1 MRVLEASSK
10 VNDLWFLV
18 HQIFPLFY
26 CENLFITEMITH
38 FTIKELDQMIFLVI
52 RIISALKLGTGTIYT
67 SFHHSSWE
75 TRHVFQPLNC
85 WSEDKRQKR
94 HTDSQNLEEFSQD
107 KNWASVHHK
116 PELGSSSSV
125 RCVCTLKTRANT
137 RASKPPHNVQ
147 SSSINHPLITHFFH
161 VIFPVWAQKAW
172 WNLQNTNCTALH

>member
-1 MRVLEASSK
+1 
-10 VNDLWFLV
+10 
-18 HQIFPLFY
+18 
-26 CENLFITEMITH
+26 
-38 FTIKELDQMIFLVI
+38 MIFSASN
-52 RIISALKLGTGTIYT
+52 ISAVLLWEFIHHWNDHSFYHKRIRPDDILGDQNHQCLKIRNWYYLHK

-147 SSSINHPLITHFFH
+147 ISSINHPLITHFFH